1 MDFHF
6 TNQFAHLSLS
16 NGEHLRSCSRPV
28 LESPEETKQ
37 AKHYFE
43 LELNFDPVC
52 EQEFLQLK
60 EAEFPEDT
68 QVCASLLNFDY
79 PYADL
84 VEVEKEHQHMK
95 YTFSVTLIREH
106 WQHKVSL
113 YSFIP
118 EFIHALNKNNLK
130 TELEFE
136 EAFGC
141 YLTISLVIPTTNSL
155 RSRIKTISKKISNT
169 QQRVLLEMGE

>member
-6 TNQFAHLSLS
+6 TNQFAQLSLS
-16 NGEHLRSCSRPV
+16 NGEHLKSCSRQN
-28 LESPEETKQ
+28 LEQLETVEQ
-37 AKHYFE
+37 TKHYFE
-43 LELNFDPVC
+43 LELNFNPVC

-60 EAEFPEDT
+60 EAEFPENT
-68 QVCASLLNFDY
+68 SISASLLNFDY

-84 VEVEKEHQHMK
+84 VEVEKEQKNMK

-106 WQHKVSL
+106 WQHKISL
-113 YSFIP
+113 YAFTP
-118 EFIHALNKNNLK
+118 EFIHALNKNNLR

-141 YLTISLVIPTTNSL
+141 YLTISLNIPPTSDL
-155 RSRIKTISKKISNT
+155 RSRIKTVSRKISNT
-169 QQRVLLEMGE
+169 QRQVLLEMGE

>member
-6 TNQFAHLSLS
+6 TNQFAQLSLS
-16 NGEHLRSCSRPV
+16 NGELLSTSQQDTQQHEQV
-28 LESPEETKQ
+28 EQ
-37 AKHYFE
+37 AKHFFE

-60 EAEFPEDT
+60 ETEFPECT
-68 QVCASLLNFDY
+68 SISASLLNFDY

-84 VEVEKEHQHMK
+84 VEVEREQQMMK
-95 YTFSVTLIREH
+95 YTFCVTLIREH
-106 WQHKVSL
+106 WQHKISL
-113 YSFIP
+113 HSFTP

-141 YLTISLVIPTTNSL
+141 YLKVSLVIPPTSDL
-155 RSRIKTISKKISNT
+155 RSRIKTVSRKIANT
-169 QQRVLLEMGE
+169 QRQVLLEMGE

>member
-6 TNQFAHLSLS
+6 TNQFAQLSLS
-16 NGEHLRSCSRPV
+16 NGELLKSNARQSKEK
-28 LESPEETKQ
+28 LEDLEQT
-37 AKHYFE
+37 KHYFE
-43 LELNFDPVC
+43 LELNCDPVC

-60 EAEFPEDT
+60 ESEFPENT
-68 QVCASLLNFDY
+68 SISASLLNFDY

-84 VEVEKEHQHMK
+84 VEVEKEHKQMK

-106 WQHKVSL
+106 WQHKVNL
-113 YSFIP
+113 HSFTP

-141 YLTISLVIPTTNSL
+141 YLKITLLLPPTSDL
-155 RSRIKTISKKISNT
+155 KSRIKTVSRKISNT
-169 QQRVLLEMGE
+169 QRQVLLEMGE